1 MEEVGEIRAQIVDD
15 SAAMRGAIRD
25 LMRSLQGCVV
35 GGEGAN
41 GVEAL
46 ELARALRPTLVV
58 MDVHMPVLGGLEAM
72 RRLLSEAPG
81 TPVVLVTSA
90 LEPEVRDAALRY
102 GAVAILEKGSEL
114 WAGLS
119 AIVSQLLPVP
129 SATVP
134 RNIG

>member
-1 MEEVGEIRAQIVDD
+1 MELVGEVRVLLVDD
-15 SAAMRGAIRD
+15 SAPMREAIRD
-25 LMRSLQGCVV
+25 LVRSLQGCVV
-35 GGEGAN
+35 VGEGAN

-72 RRLLSEAPG
+72 RLLLGEAPG
-81 TPVVLVTSA
+81 TPVVLVTSV

-114 WAGLS
+114 WARLS

-129 SATVP
+129 SATVS

>member
-1 MEEVGEIRAQIVDD
+1 MELVGEIRALIVDD
-15 SAAMRGAIRD
+15 SVAMREAMRE
-25 LMRSLQGCVV
+25 LVRSLEGCVV
-35 GGEGAN
+35 VGEGAN

-46 ELARALRPTLVV
+46 ELARALRPSLVV

-72 RRLLSEAPG
+72 RRLLREAPG

-90 LEPEVRDAALRY
+90 LEPEVREAALRY

-119 AIVSQLLPVP
+119 AIVAQLLCGP
-129 SATVP
+129 AAAVP
-134 RNIG
+134 RKIG